1 MQKIFDEV
9 NSLDKRCYEKFALS
23 EDILM
28 EHAASSMY
36 DFIES
41 KFEENKSILIVCG
54 SGNNGADGIALAR
67 LLHKKYDV
75 NLYLAKEP
83 KSTMAKI
90 QLQRVKSLDIKIVKE
105 IFEADIIV
113 DCLFGSGLNKQLNI
127 DDTSLLESLNSFNSY
142 KIACDIPSGIDT
154 LGQVKTIAFEAETTI
169 TMGAL
174 KTSLFS
180 DIAKDY
186 VGEIIVANLGV
197 QREVYEIET
206 NKYLLD
212 ESDMKLP
219 FRNKKN
225 AHKGTY
231 GHLNVYVGD
240 KKGAGIISSK
250 AAFGFGVGLV
260 SAISHE
266 NLDLPYHI
274 MQTQNISENCTAI
287 AIGMGLGKYE
297 TNEIREILNSKIPKI
312 IDADLFYDKIVLE
325 CFNQEVVLTPHPKE
339 FVSLLKLCDI
349 ANITIDELQNNRFL
363 YVEKFCQK
371 YPNVV
376 LLLKGTNVII
386 SQKDKLYV
394 NSFGSAVLSKG
405 GSGDVLSGLIGS
417 LLAQGY
423 KPLDSAITASL
434 SHAIA
439 GRNYSKNNYSL
450 IPSDLVEEVKKL

>member
-75 NLYLAKEP
+75 NLYFAKEP

-90 QLQRVKSLDIKIVKE
+90 QLQRAKSLDIKIVKE
-105 IFEADIIV
+105 IFQADIIV
-113 DCLFGSGLNKQLNI
+113 DCLFGSGLNKKLI
-127 DDTSLLESLNSFNSY
+127 EEDTSLLQNLNSFNSY

-154 LGQVKTIAFEAETTI
+154 LGQVKTIAFEADTTI

-434 SHAIA
+434 AHAIA